1 MADYKNAFIA
11 EPNAIGVEGVFNLV
25 PQRGAFTLQEND
37 LADRLYPVQYKDEV
51 VSSAP
56 SAAAMARMSQAQMQR
71 LTHKLSQLPPDEAA
85 LMEAAVDE
93 AVHKRLRPLKE
104 LQELDKKMQAVD
116 EQLKEY
122 GGFTAAL
129 GARMKA
135 FGVAMPSVT
144 LEYRDL
150 SVHTDALVGSAG
162 IPSVGNSLLGMFK
175 RLVCVK
181 DHTVDHPILDKL
193 SGVIR
198 PGRPTLLL
206 GPPASGKSSL
216 LKVLAGRYRNGQDGL
231 RITGDLHYNGHTQDE
246 FVVERTTSLVNQH
259 DNHIP
264 TLTVMETLE
273 FAHTCQLGSRGGG
286 FDLPGELRKAIEKA
300 RADGTYTPP
309 EHSLSD
315 DELLK
320 IMDETYDSGI
330 RTLGAMRAM
339 GISHTA
345 NTPVGDAML
354 RGVSG
359 GERKRVTTAEMLVG
373 PRRVL
378 LLDEISTGL
387 DSATLYSIA
396 DLLCKLCR
404 LFGITLLVS
413 LLQPPPE
420 VYFLFDD
427 VILTSAGHITYH
439 GPPPGALPF
448 YQQLGFV
455 CPPRKDVPSFL
466 QEITTASGQQEYASE
481 ELRARLGL
489 RKPTAAT
496 GSLPLQ
502 SKSKS
507 GASASQSAAP
517 AVAPPSP
524 QQPAATAQ
532 AVAEG
537 AEGGE
542 GEACSGG
549 TRWVIPPA
557 KVAEAFWHDTQA
569 GRDMRALL
577 EQPFDKAKGHP
588 AALART
594 RYALTHLEAL
604 AVVVRRQMLLVA
616 RDTILIKGRLV
627 QVIVMGL
634 ITGSLFFQL
643 GDSVTDA
650 RAYFGVSFLAVMF
663 MAMGAMPALPVTL
676 ATKGV
681 WEKHRAALF
690 YPAWCHALGAN
701 LAQVPMMV
709 VDSFVYSI
717 ILYWMVGYTANAGQF
732 FAFWLA
738 MFSMS
743 FNSNVLFR
751 LIAYASPDAVTAN
764 AFGGFCL
771 LILILLSGFAIIRGS
786 IPDYWIWA
794 YYISPFAWAL
804 RCVVINE
811 FTSQRWGAP
820 SPGDPSMT
828 VGEEALGTFDF
839 YTSWD
844 WYWGGIGYLWGSA
857 LAFIVASTLAL
868 AYLTGE
874 PPVARVADPD
884 ELEAARKKAAEARAK
899 AAAVAA
905 SKASGAAHGAAAAA
919 AAATVATAS
928 TDEGEVAVTV
938 DVGKLPYTPITLVF
952 EDLRYF
958 VPNPSAGVKPAPG
971 AEAPPARLELLKGI
985 TGFSLPGSM
994 TALMGGSGAGKTT
1007 LMDVIAG
1014 RKTVGE
1020 ITGNIWVNGHPKD
1033 QASWARSSGYVE
1045 QMDIHSPATTV
1056 LEALMFS
1063 ARLRLPASVSAAAA
1077 RAYVDSVIS
1086 IVELDDVMFDLV
1098 GLPGASSGTGLNVD
1112 ARKRLTLAVEMVAN
1126 PSVVFMDEP
1135 TSGLDARA
1143 ASVVMRAI
1151 RNVAADGRTIMVTI
1165 HQPSIEI
1172 FEAFDMLLL
1181 LQRGGRT
1188 TYFGSMGVGSK
1199 GLIDYLTGAIPGVEH
1214 LPEGYNPATWMLE
1227 VTGAAKAVRIKAV
1240 EGADWPALYGGSAL
1254 AASNAAEAKRLVEES
1269 RKAHP
1274 EPLAVSGTYAA
1285 SMWTQLVMLASKFRL
1300 AYWRTPSYNFVRIAM
1315 TVAVALVYGSVYWGE
1330 GNVPNPA
1337 TTGSVQNVMGVLYSS
1352 SSFLGMTGMNSLMPL
1367 LGFERVVY
1375 YREQAAAMYNPWVYG
1390 FVLMGVET
1398 PYLISQV
1405 VLFVGVMYPMID
1417 FFGSAAK
1424 FFYYFFM
1431 VFLTLM
1437 FYLGFASALVYITP
1451 SQQLAQVVGAAFN
1464 FLFNLFN
1471 GFVLPFSVIPN
1482 YYKWA
1487 NRISPTTWVLYG
1499 LAVDQ
1504 LGDNT
1509 NTLKG
1514 AGIPAGTT
1522 VSSFL
1527 QSYFGYDYDFRFW
1540 CLLIVVAYVVFFR
1553 SMGIVALRYVSFL
1566 KR

>member
-1 MADYKNAFIA
+1 MADYKNAFIE
-11 EPNAIGVEGVFNLV
+11 EPNAIGVEGVFSIV
-25 PQRGAFTLQEND
+25 PTRGAFALQEND
-37 LADRLYPVQYKDEV
+37 LAARLFPASLQYKDEV
-51 VSSAP
+51 ASSAP
-56 SAAAMARMSQAQMQR
+56 STATLARMSQAQMQR
-71 LTHKLSQLPPDEAA
+71 LNRRLSQLPPDEAA

-104 LQELDKKMQAVD
+104 LQELDKKVQAAD

-122 GGFTAAL
+122 GGFTAAM

-135 FGVAMPSVT
+135 LGVCMPNVT

-162 IPSVGNSLLGMFK
+162 IPSVGNSLLGIFK

-181 DHTVDHPILDKL
+181 DNTVDHAILDKL
-193 SGVIR
+193 SGVIK

-206 GPPASGKSSL
+206 GPPSSGKSSL

-231 RITGDLHYNGHTQDE
+231 RISGDLRYNGCTQDE

-315 DELLK
+315 DDLLK
-320 IMDETYDSGI
+320 LMDETYDSGI

-339 GISHTA
+339 GIAHTA

-396 DLLCKLCR
+396 DLLCKFCR
-404 LFGITLLVS
+404 LFGTTVLVS

-420 VYFLFDD
+420 VYSLFDD
-427 VILTSAGHITYH
+427 VILTSAGHVTYH

-466 QEITTASGQQEYASE
+466 QEITTASGQQEYASD

-489 RKPTAAT
+489 RKPTGTAA
-496 GSLPLQ
+496 SLP
-502 SKSKS
+502 
-507 GASASQSAAP
+507 SQTKAA
-517 AVAPPSP
+517 
-524 QQPAATAQ
+524 QPQ
-532 AVAEG
+532 AVAES
-537 AEGGE
+537 AEAVAAAAAE
-542 GEACSGG
+542 CSGG

-557 KVAEAFWHDTQA
+557 QVAEAFWRDTEA
-569 GRDMRALL
+569 GKHMRALL
-577 EQPFDKAKGHP
+577 EQPFDKANGHP
-588 AALART
+588 AALVRT
-594 RYALTHLEAL
+594 KYALSHLEAL
-604 AVVVRRQMLLVA
+604 AVVVKRQLLLVS

-627 QVIVMGL
+627 QVVVMGL

-643 GDSVTDA
+643 GTEVSDA
-650 RAYFGVSFLAVMF
+650 RSYFGVSFLAVMF

-681 WEKHRAALF
+681 WEKHRAAFF

-701 LAQVPMMV
+701 LAQVPMML
-709 VDSFVYSI
+709 VDSFFYSI
-717 ILYWMVGYTANAGQF
+717 ILYWMVGYAPVAGQF

-751 LIAYASPDAVTAN
+751 LIAYASPDAVSAN
-764 AFGGFCL
+764 AFGGFVL
-771 LILILLSGFAIIRGS
+771 LILILLSGFTIIRGS

-811 FTSQRWGAP
+811 FTSQRWGYP
-820 SPGDPSMT
+820 SPLTPDMT
-828 VGEEALGTFDF
+828 TGEEALASFDF
-839 YTSWD
+839 FTTWE
-844 WYWGGIGYLWGSA
+844 WYWGGIGYLWGSS
-857 LAFIVASTLAL
+857 LLFIVASTLAL
-868 AYLTGE
+868 AYITSE

-884 ELEAARKKAAEARAK
+884 ELLAARKKAAEARA
-899 AAAVAA
+899 
-905 SKASGAAHGAAAAA
+905 AAAAA
-919 AAATVATAS
+919 AAKKAAGGATSAATGTGVTSIA
-928 TDEGEVAVTV
+928 DEGEVAVTV

-971 AEAPPARLELLKGI
+971 AEAAPARLELLKGI
-985 TGFSLPGSM
+985 TGFSVPGSM

-1063 ARLRLPASVSAAAA
+1063 ARLRLPSSVSAAAA

-1098 GLPGASSGTGLNVD
+1098 GLPGANSGTGLNVD

-1172 FEAFDMLLL
+1172 FEAFNMLLL

-1188 TYFGSMGVGSK
+1188 TYFGPMSVGSK
-1199 GLIDYLTGAIPGVEH
+1199 ALTDYLTGAIPGVEP

-1240 EGADWPALYGGSAL
+1240 EGADWPALYTGSAL
-1254 AASNAAEAKRLVEES
+1254 AASNAEEAKRLVEES

-1274 EPLAVSGTYAA
+1274 EPLAVSGAYAA
-1285 SMWTQLVMLASKFRL
+1285 GLLTQLLMLSSKFRL
-1300 AYWRTPSYNFVRIAM
+1300 AYWRTPSYNFVRVAV

-1330 GNVPNPA
+1330 GSVPNPA
-1337 TTGSVQNVMGVLYSS
+1337 TSGSVQNIMGVLYSS

-1405 VLFVGVMYPMID
+1405 ILFVGIMYPMIS
-1417 FFGSAAK
+1417 FVGSAAK

-1431 VFLTLM
+1431 VFLTLT

-1471 GFVLPFSVIPN
+1471 GFVLPYSVIPN

-1504 LGDNT
+1504 LGDN
-1509 NTLKG
+1509 NTPIEAPGL
-1514 AGIPAGTT
+1514 PADAT
-1522 VSSFL
+1522 VSSWL
-1527 QSYFGYDYDFRFW
+1527 ESYFGYSYDFRFW

-1553 SMGIVALRYVSFL
+1553 SMGIVALRYISFL